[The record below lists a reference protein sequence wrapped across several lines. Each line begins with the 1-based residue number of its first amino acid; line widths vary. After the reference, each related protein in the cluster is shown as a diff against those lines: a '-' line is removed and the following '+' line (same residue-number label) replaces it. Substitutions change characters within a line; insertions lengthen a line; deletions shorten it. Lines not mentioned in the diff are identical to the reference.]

1 VEASIQ
7 LRQGRVDLLL
17 GRIALAR
24 GILARDQLREALA
37 EQAAGVARG
46 RKVPRRLGVILV
58 EKKFLS
64 DAQLKQ
70 LLDEQ
75 ETRLIQDSVRR
86 EEDMLLGEILVNK
99 GWCTVAQVNEALD
112 LQAEAIDRVEEKVP
126 HLGDILLGKRHLKA
140 DQLRKALALQECRV
154 LVCRI
159 CLKPWTVE
167 KFDPS
172 REYQCPHCRASLEV
186 RDVSQHMP
194 VVEDDPPPVI
204 VEEAAIPTRKVQ
216 AVATLPSFGK
226 YEILREVGRGAM
238 GVVYQARDT
247 QLDRIVALKL
257 MLPGQHADPDE
268 KAVDEGRFIRE
279 AQLAARLPKHPG
291 IVGIYEAGIQEGKR
305 YIAMEY
311 VDGHPFSSWR
321 RGGSVTVRLQVRVIR
336 DVAAA
341 VHHAHENGVLH
352 RDLKP
357 VNILVDEKGQACVTD
372 FGLAKG
378 VGKDLQGSLTSL
390 GMIMGTPSYMSPE
403 QARGNR
409 KVDRRTDVW
418 SLGVILYEA
427 MTGRLPFRGET
438 PMDVLMKV
446 VEEPV
451 VPPSRLVRT
460 LAGNPQ
466 HRSLEK
472 VCLAALEKDPRT
484 RVPTARAL
492 ADELTRWLKSAG
504 AGAPPP
510 AAAPKRWRPF

>member
-1 VEASIQ
+1 MEASIQ

-24 GILARDQLREALA
+24 GILTRDQLREALA

-58 EKKFLS
+58 EKKFIS
-64 DAQLKQ
+64 DAQLHQ

-112 LQAEAIDRVEEKVP
+112 LQAEAIDRVDEKVP
-126 HLGDILLGKRHLKA
+126 HLGDILLEKGYLGA
-140 DQLRKALALQECRV
+140 DRLRKALALQEARV

-159 CLKPWTVE
+159 CFKPWTVE

-172 REYQCPHCRASLEV
+172 REYRCPHCRAGLEV
-186 RDVSQHMP
+186 REVSQHMP
-194 VVEDDPPPVI
+194 VVEEEPPPAI

-216 AVATLPSFGK
+216 PVATLPTFGK

-247 QLDRIVALKL
+247 QLDRVVALKL
-257 MLPGQHADPDE
+257 MLPTSRADPEERDVE
-268 KAVDEGRFIRE
+268 EGRFIRE

-291 IVGIYEAGIQEGKR
+291 IVGVYEAGVHEGKR
-305 YIAMEY
+305 YIAMEF
-311 VDGHPFSSWR
+311 VDGQPFSSWR

-336 DVAAA
+336 DVALA

-357 VNILVDEKGQACVTD
+357 VNILVDARGQACVTD

-378 VGKDLQGSLTSL
+378 MGKDLQGSLTSL

-403 QARGNR
+403 QARGHR
-409 KVDRRTDVW
+409 QVDRRTDVW

-427 MTGRLPFRGET
+427 MTGRLPFRGGT

-446 VEEPV
+446 VEEAA
-451 VPPSRLVRT
+451 VPPTRLVPS
-460 LAGNPQ
+460 LAGNPA
-466 HRSLEK
+466 HKALEK
-472 VCLAALEKDPRT
+472 ICLGCLEKDPRGRT
-484 RVPTARAL
+484 PTARAL
-492 ADELTRWLKSAG
+492 ADELTRWLKPATVPPG
-504 AGAPPP
+504 GAPR
-510 AAAPKRWRPF
+510 RWRPF